1 LFPLVGSIKSE
12 IDILKKQRL
21 QHWILAGDIA
31 WSFVALVLAYVMRY
45 GFAWHGPTDGTFL
58 TFFPLFLVAIAV
70 WAVIFSWMK
79 LDGFRRGWDLPATL
93 SQLFLALCLLMAIL
107 MAGAYLLRIFLSR
120 LTLSYFCILLFGG
133 FLSIRCTAH
142 AILGSRYLARA
153 VRRVLIV
160 GNGPVAREMAAKI
173 ECHPEMLCQ
182 VVGFLC
188 SADTSFDTR
197 LPGTASQAR
206 MIQTLGV
213 IDLIREE
220 RVDEVII
227 TLSKPGSPE
236 VMNLAARCRR
246 EGVGVSVVPHPY
258 ELYLSKPQ
266 LLDLGGLP
274 ILQLREAK
282 SRFVNSAVKRT
293 LDMIFGFCLLVTS
306 IPFVAVGAI
315 ALLAKRGGPFA
326 RELRC
331 GRLGK
336 HFWMYRLNSDRNCR
350 DVSRYEIILQQLSIT
365 EMPQLWNVLR
375 GDMSLIG
382 PRPESP
388 DRVKHYSE
396 WQYQR
401 LNVKPGMSGLAQVCG
416 LREEHS
422 SEEKARF
429 DLQYMMHSSLFFDI
443 SLILQTG
450 WTLMGRLLRLNRL
463 GSPSAENKRSGAVDF
478 EIERTLPNAH
488 SSQSSAD

>member
-1 LFPLVGSIKSE
+1 M
-12 IDILKKQRL
+12 KKQRL
-21 QHWILAGDIA
+21 QHWILAADITWA
-31 WSFVALVLAYVMRY
+31 FIALSLAYVMRY
-45 GFAWHGPTDGTFL
+45 GFTWNGPSDGTFF
-58 TFFPLFLVAIAV
+58 TFVPPLLVAVAI
-70 WAVIFSWMK
+70 WALIFSWMK

-93 SQLFLALCLLMAIL
+93 SQLFLALCLLMAVLI
-107 MAGAYLLRIFLSR
+107 AGAYLLQIFLSR
-120 LTLSYFCILLFGG
+120 LTLFYFGILLFVG

-142 AILGSRYLARA
+142 TILGSRYVAKA

-173 ECHPEMLCQ
+173 EGHPEMLCH

-188 SADTSFDTR
+188 SSDASFDTR
-197 LPGTASQAR
+197 LPGTASEAR

-213 IDLIREE
+213 IELIREQ

-227 TLSKPGSPE
+227 TLSRPGSPE
-236 VMNLAARCRR
+236 VMNLATRCRR
-246 EGVGVSVVPHPY
+246 EGIGVSVVPHPY

-282 SRFVNSAVKRT
+282 SRFVNSSLKRG
-293 LDMIFGFCLLVTS
+293 LDIILGFCLLLIS
-306 IPFVAVGAI
+306 IPLVALGAI
-315 ALLAKRGGPFA
+315 GLLAKKGGPFA

-331 GRLGK
+331 GQFGR
-336 HFWMYRLNSDRNCR
+336 HFWMYRLNSDRNAQEL
-350 DVSRYEIILQQLSIT
+350 SRYEIILQQLSIT
-365 EMPQLWNVLR
+365 EMPQFWNVLS

-396 WQYQR
+396 WQCQR

-450 WTLMGRLLRLNRL
+450 WTLMGRLLRLKSL
-463 GSPSAENKRSGAVDF
+463 GSQKPLTTGSGATDF
-478 EIERTLPNAH
+478 GVERILPSAH

>member
-1 LFPLVGSIKSE
+1 M
-12 IDILKKQRL
+12 KKQRL

-31 WSFVALVLAYVMRY
+31 WALIAFPLAYVMRY
-45 GFAWHGPTDGTFL
+45 GFIWHGPADR
-58 TFFPLFLVAIAV
+58 TFFSFVAPLLGAVAV
-70 WAVIFSWMK
+70 WVLISSWMK
-79 LDGFRRGWDLPATL
+79 LDGFRRGWDLSATL
-93 SQLFLALCLLMAIL
+93 SQLFLALCLLMVVL
-107 MAGAYLLRIFLSR
+107 MAGGYLLRIFFSR
-120 LTLSYFCILLFGG
+120 LTLSYFGFLLFIG
-133 FLSIRCTAH
+133 FLAIRCAAH
-142 AILGSRYLARA
+142 AILGSRYLARTA
-153 VRRVLIV
+153 RRVLIV
-160 GNGPVAREMAAKI
+160 GNGPVAREIATKI
-173 ECHPEMLCQ
+173 ESHPEMLCQ

-188 SADTSFDTR
+188 SSDTSFDTR
-197 LPGTASQAR
+197 VPGIVSQAR

-213 IDLIREE
+213 IDLLREQ

-227 TLSKPGSPE
+227 AMSKPGSPE
-236 VMNLAARCRR
+236 VMNLAVRCRR
-246 EGVGVSVVPHPY
+246 EGIGVSVVPQPY
-258 ELYLSKPQ
+258 ELYVSKPQ

-282 SRFVNSAVKRT
+282 SRFANSAVKRS
-293 LDMIFGFCLLVTS
+293 LDVIVGFVLLAIS
-306 IPFVAVGAI
+306 IPFVALGAI
-315 ALLAKRGGPFA
+315 GLLTKKGGPFA

-331 GRLGK
+331 GQFGK
-336 HFWMYRLNSDRNCR
+336 HFWMYRLNSDRDCQEL
-350 DVSRYEIILQQLSIT
+350 SRFEIILQRLSIT
-365 EMPQLWNVLR
+365 EMPQFWNVLL
-375 GDMSLIG
+375 GNMSLIG

-396 WQYQR
+396 WQCQR

-450 WTLMGRLLRLNRL
+450 WTLMGRLLRPNIL
-463 GSPSAENKRSGAVDF
+463 GSRTAAGNVSSGGADF
-478 EIERTLPNAH
+478 MVERTLPSAH

>member
-1 LFPLVGSIKSE
+1 
-12 IDILKKQRL
+12 
-21 QHWILAGDIA
+21 
-31 WSFVALVLAYVMRY
+31 MRY
-45 GFAWHGPTDGTFL
+45 GFTWYGPTGGTFF
-58 TFFPLFLVAIAV
+58 TFVPPLLVAVAIWV
-70 WAVIFSWMK
+70 LIFSWMK

-93 SQLFLALCLLMAIL
+93 SQLVLALCLLMAVL

-120 LTLSYFCILLFGG
+120 LTLSYFGFLLFVG
-133 FLSIRCTAH
+133 FLSIRCAAH
-142 AILGSRYLARA
+142 AILGSRYVAKA

-160 GNGPVAREMAAKI
+160 GNGPVAREMVAKI
-173 ECHPEMLCQ
+173 ESHPEILCQ
-182 VVGFLC
+182 VVGFL
-188 SADTSFDTR
+188 SSTDTSFDSR
-197 LPGTASQAR
+197 LPALVAQAR
-206 MIQTLGV
+206 VIQTLGV
-213 IDLIREE
+213 IDLIREQ
-220 RVDEVII
+220 RIDEVII

-246 EGVGVSVVPHPY
+246 EGIGVSIVPHPY

-282 SRFVNSAVKRT
+282 SRFANSGFKRS
-293 LDMIFGFCLLVTS
+293 LDVIFGLGLLAIST
-306 IPFVAVGAI
+306 PFVALGAI
-315 ALLAKRGGPFA
+315 GLVTKKGGAFT

-331 GRLGK
+331 GQFGQ
-336 HFWMYRLNSDRNCR
+336 HFWMYRLNSDRNCQEL
-350 DVSRYEIILQQLSIT
+350 SRFEIILQQLSIT
-365 EMPQLWNVLR
+365 EMPQFLNVIR

-388 DRVKHYSE
+388 ERVKHYSE
-396 WQYQR
+396 WQCQR

-450 WTLMGRLLRLNRL
+450 WTLIGRLLRPNKL
-463 GSPSAENKRSGAVDF
+463 GSRKMDVIRPGATDF
-478 EIERTLPNAH
+478 MVERTLPRAH